1 MHLLLEK
8 GANIEAKNKKGKTAL
23 IWASCNGHT
32 TMVQLLLASG
42 ARKET
47 MDNYGKT
54 ALDWAEENVRTAVVA
69 LLKE

>member
-1 MHLLLEK
+1 
-8 GANIEAKNKKGKTAL
+8 
-23 IWASCNGHT
+23 
-32 TMVQLLLASG
+32 
-42 ARKET
+42 